1 MDKCLHARFQAL
13 GHPTRLDVVE
23 RLLRAPATVSE
34 LAAAYSMALPPFTKH
49 LAALERAG
57 LIRSVKQGR
66 VRTCRIEAAALA
78 DMDRWFADR
87 RSMWDARLDALG
99 AYLNERN
106 GR

>member
-1 MDKCLHARFQAL
+1 MDKCLYARFQAL

-23 RLLRAPATVSE
+23 RLLRAPATISE

-49 LAALERAG
+49 LAVLERVG
-57 LIRSVKQGR
+57 LIRSVKRGR
-66 VRTCRIEAAALA
+66 FRTCQIDAAALA

-87 RSMWDARLDALG
+87 RAMWDARLDALG